1 MLRWLCSKELL
12 SLIWCIYITPNPI
25 FKINQRSVGVARIVV
40 CSGMLKKFWVWR
52 IFTRGAWVYARIV
65 VCSEKIN
72 KNVLGLKNISED
84 NCDLDSG
91 SWWLKTN
98 IIVARVQTSDFESW
112 QDFFPVKLRIW
123 SGIKI
128 PHMWFCNPRTGWRH
142 ADARLCFYG
151 NTGHIFLDA
160 WPSDKISPVFVG
172 AQNKGSRAVCVCACR
187 IGEGGGLPLPPLTC
201 ANKT

>member
-1 MLRWLCSKELL
+1 MYIYYSKSHIQNQPEKRGCCENCRLPWNVQKVL
-12 SLIWCIYITPNPI
+12 GLKYSY
-25 FKINQRSVGVARIVV
+25 QRSVGVCKNCRLLWKDKKCFGFEKYFRGQLWFGFGVMV
-40 CSGMLKKFWVWR
+40 TQNKYNRCSRSNKWFW
-52 IFTRGAWVYARIV
+52 ILA
-65 VCSEKIN
+65 S
-72 KNVLGLKNISED
+72 
-84 NCDLDSG
+84 
-91 SWWLKTN
+91 
-98 IIVARVQTSDFESW
+98 
-112 QDFFPVKLRIW
+112 FFPVKLRIW